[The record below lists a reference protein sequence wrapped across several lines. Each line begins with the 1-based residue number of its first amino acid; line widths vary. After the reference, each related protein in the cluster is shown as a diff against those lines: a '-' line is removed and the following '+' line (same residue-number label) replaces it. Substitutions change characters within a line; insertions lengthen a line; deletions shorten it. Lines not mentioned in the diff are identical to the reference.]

1 MIACSNAFVIA
12 STILLISSVS
22 KALIAIVSTSR
33 DTATAQRSLW
43 YAKVII
49 PSFAIFFFCLSLPA
63 PSFTHVAV
71 GFTVDTGIE
80 TPPLYAVLVTRAK
93 IIPVL
98 SSFSTIWLSTVV
110 GITAPTSVL
119 LLTASALYSFGSAS
133 PLHTYFINALRYSM
147 LPYLSSLSPS
157 PAAPLKFLST
167 LCCPLP
173 SPSPSPTLSP
183 AAILASSALRFSAAA
198 LIAALSSC
206 KAVTSF
212 SSAVISSSFSSAAL
226 VVSSFLIAA
235 NLSSIS
241 FNLIVMFPFW
251 SWIL

>member
-1 MIACSNAFVIA
+1 M
-12 STILLISSVS
+12 
-22 KALIAIVSTSR
+22 
-33 DTATAQRSLW
+33 
-43 YAKVII
+43 
-49 PSFAIFFFCLSLPA
+49 
-63 PSFTHVAV
+63 
-71 GFTVDTGIE
+71 DTGIE

-133 PLHTYFINALRYSM
+133 PLHTYFINAFRYSI

-167 LCCPLP
+167 LCCPSPPFP
-173 SPSPSPTLSP
+173 SSTFSP
-183 AAILASSALRFSAAA
+183 AAILASKALRFSAAA
-198 LIAALSSC
+198 VIAALSSC
-206 KAVTSF
+206 NAVTSF

-226 VVSSFLIAA
+226 VVSSALICA

-251 SWIL
+251 S